1 MMSITQRILRFLDP
15 ETENLRMQFREAI
28 AKVDAHTEDLT
39 RTVVMDGE
47 KIAAMLRAH
56 HESNISRRLP

>member
-1 MMSITQRILRFLDP
+1 MMTLTRRILRFLDP
-15 ETENLRMQFREAI
+15 ETERMRMQLREAI
-28 AKVDAHTEDLT
+28 ATVDAHTEDLT

-47 KIAAMLRAH
+47 KIAAMLKAH

>member
-1 MMSITQRILRFLDP
+1 MMTFAKRILRFLDP
-15 ETENLRMQFREAI
+15 ETEKLRMQFREAI
-28 AKVDAHTEDLT
+28 AQVDAHTEDLT